1 MTTAAIALI
10 AVTRQG
16 IKRAADLAKRLSAPL
31 LLVVPDQ
38 YASLARRSLEP
49 GAPPDAPPGGESSCP
64 SPLPALPASPSL
76 TLAPTEHPSP
86 SASPAYPSPPG
97 PPAYPLPP
105 PPPLHP
111 SDRTP
116 PASPAYPGI
125 QLRYYKGPLA
135 DEIGPLFATGGQ
147 MVFFLSLGAVTR
159 LIAPHL
165 RSKHQ
170 DPGVLVVD
178 EGGRFVIPALSGH
191 IGGAN
196 AFAERVAALIGAIPV
211 ITTAS
216 DVQGTLAV
224 DLLGRDL
231 GWRLEAPKLNVT
243 RVSAQVVN
251 GQPVALI
258 QECGS
263 RDWWRRQRPLPANI
277 HCFERFEDLDP
288 AAYAG
293 LLWVTRR
300 ELSPDLWQRFAG
312 RLVVYR
318 PPAEEDSLAPASGTA
333 DLRAAV
339 PLVGNPPARESQRKI
354 PPGPLPPED
363 RLFLGIGCDRGSA
376 LTTLEEAVAGAL
388 AQLHQDAAAVAAIAT
403 IDQKGDEAAILALAR
418 QGGWPLHLFS
428 AAELAQVPVPNPSAT
443 VQARM
448 GTPSVAEAAALLT
461 ATRSNPVPSSCP
473 PLAADLGG
481 GPRPPLDPTPS
492 FQSGASP
499 LAALPSWRAELPGKK
514 FKYRGSDGKHATVAI
529 ARAQWVPPPP
539 PQPAGKISL
548 VSLGPGAL
556 EHMTLRARQAIA
568 DAEVVIGYA
577 TYLKLIPDLLVGK
590 EVIRKAMTEELDR
603 SLEAWEQAR
612 RGRRV
617 ALVSSGDIGVY
628 GMAGPTYEV
637 LLRAGW
643 RPGEGVEVEVIPG
656 CTALAACA
664 SLVGA
669 PLTHDFCSISLSDL
683 LTPWPVIARRLAAAA
698 QGDFVIALYNPK
710 SGKRTEQILAAQRI
724 LLRHRAPET
733 PVAIVRAAYREGQA
747 IQLSRLDA
755 FADRPIGML
764 TTLLIGNA
772 STYVQDGLMV
782 TPRGYANKYQ
792 DLTGFARPG
801 ERAGRSLSLGLEGW
815 RDAIRAHWQGS
826 PAVSLEELAAL
837 FDTTIAEV
845 LAIIGAEAPGISA
858 SASDGQ
864 APTPDPGVP
873 KPDPLA
879 SAPVLP
885 ASNRDPPASAPDS
898 PPPASA

>member
-1 MTTAAIALI
+1 
-10 AVTRQG
+10 
-16 IKRAADLAKRLSAPL
+16 
-31 LLVVPDQ
+31 
-38 YASLARRSLEP
+38 
-49 GAPPDAPPGGESSCP
+49 
-64 SPLPALPASPSL
+64 
-76 TLAPTEHPSP
+76 
-86 SASPAYPSPPG
+86 
-97 PPAYPLPP
+97 
-105 PPPLHP
+105 
-111 SDRTP
+111 
-116 PASPAYPGI
+116 
-125 QLRYYKGPLA
+125 
-135 DEIGPLFATGGQ
+135 
-147 MVFFLSLGAVTR
+147 
-159 LIAPHL
+159 
-165 RSKHQ
+165 
-170 DPGVLVVD
+170 
-178 EGGRFVIPALSGH
+178 
-191 IGGAN
+191 
-196 AFAERVAALIGAIPV
+196 
-211 ITTAS
+211 
-216 DVQGTLAV
+216 
-224 DLLGRDL
+224 
-231 GWRLEAPKLNVT
+231 
-243 RVSAQVVN
+243 
-251 GQPVALI
+251 
-258 QECGS
+258 
-263 RDWWRRQRPLPANI
+263 
-277 HCFERFEDLDP
+277 
-288 AAYAG
+288 
-293 LLWVTRR
+293 
-300 ELSPDLWQRFAG
+300 
-312 RLVVYR
+312 
-318 PPAEEDSLAPASGTA
+318 
-333 DLRAAV
+333 
-339 PLVGNPPARESQRKI
+339 VGNPPARESQRKI

-529 ARAQWVPPPP
+529 ARAQWVPPTPP
-539 PQPAGKISL
+539 RPAGKISL

-826 PAVSLEELAAL
+826 SAVTLEELAAL
-837 FDTTIAEV
+837 FDTSVAEV
-845 LAIIGAEAPGISA
+845 LAIIGAEVPGIST
-858 SASDGQ
+858 SASGGQ
-864 APTPDPGVP
+864 APTPDPPAP

-879 SAPVLP
+879 SAP
-885 ASNRDPPASAPDS
+885 DS
-898 PPPASA
+898 PAPTPG

>member
-1 MTTAAIALI
+1 
-10 AVTRQG
+10 
-16 IKRAADLAKRLSAPL
+16 
-31 LLVVPDQ
+31 
-38 YASLARRSLEP
+38 
-49 GAPPDAPPGGESSCP
+49 
-64 SPLPALPASPSL
+64 
-76 TLAPTEHPSP
+76 
-86 SASPAYPSPPG
+86 
-97 PPAYPLPP
+97 
-105 PPPLHP
+105 
-111 SDRTP
+111 
-116 PASPAYPGI
+116 
-125 QLRYYKGPLA
+125 LRCYQGPLA
-135 DEIGPLFATGGQ
+135 DEIGPLFATRDQ

-165 RSKHQ
+165 SSKHQ

-251 GQPVALI
+251 GQPIALI

-263 RDWWRRQRPLPANI
+263 RDWWRRENPLPANI
-277 HCFERFEDLDP
+277 HRFERFEDLDP

-318 PPAEEDSLAPASGTA
+318 PPAEEDSLATASGAT
-333 DLRAAV
+333 DLGAAV
-339 PLVGNPPARESQRKI
+339 PLVANPPARDSLREI
-354 PPGPLPPED
+354 PRGPLPPAGS
-363 RLFLGIGCDRGSA
+363 LILGIGCDRGTA

-388 AQLHQDAAAVAAIAT
+388 AQLHQDPSAVAAIAT
-403 IDQKGDEAAILALAR
+403 IDQKGDEAAILALAH

-443 VQARM
+443 VRARM

-461 ATRSNPVPSSCP
+461 AARSNPAPSSSP
-473 PLAADLGG
+473 PLAADPGG
-481 GPRPPLDPTPS
+481 GPRPPLEPTPA
-492 FQSGASP
+492 FQSGANP
-499 LAALPSWRAELPGKK
+499 LGAIPSWRAELPGKK
-514 FKYRGSDGKHATVAI
+514 YKYRGSDGKHATVAI
-529 ARAQWVPPPP
+529 ARAQWAPTGPLAPAPPR
-539 PQPAGKISL
+539 PAGKISL

-568 DAEVVIGYA
+568 DAEVVIGYV

-643 RPGEGVEVEVIPG
+643 RPGEGIEVEVIPG

-683 LTPWPVIARRLAAAA
+683 LTPWPVIARRLEAAA

-733 PVAIVRAAYREGQA
+733 PVAIVRAAYRPGQA

-755 FADRPIGML
+755 FADHPIGML

-801 ERAGRSLSLGLEGW
+801 EKAGRSLSLGLEGW

-826 PAVSLEELAAL
+826 PAVSPEELAAL
-837 FDTTIAEV
+837 FATSVAEV
-845 LAIIGAEAPGISA
+845 LAIIGAKAPGISA
-858 SASDGQ
+858 SASGGQ
-864 APTPDPGVP
+864 PPTPDSQAP
-873 KPDPLA
+873 KPDLLG
-879 SAPVLP
+879 SAPDLP
-885 ASNRDPPASAPDS
+885 ASNRDPLASAPDS
-898 PPPASA
+898 PAPTPA

>member
-1 MTTAAIALI
+1 MTTTSIALI
-10 AVTRQG
+10 AVTHQG
-16 IKRAADLAKRLSAPL
+16 IKCAADLAKRLSAPL
-31 LLVVPDQ
+31 ILLVPDQ
-38 YASLARRSLEP
+38 HASLARRSLEP
-49 GAPPDAPPGGESSCP
+49 GTLPDSPPGGESSCP
-64 SPLPALPASPSL
+64 SPFPLPTLPPSPSL
-76 TLAPTEHPSP
+76 TLAP
-86 SASPAYPSPPG
+86 PA
-97 PPAYPLPP
+97 
-105 PPPLHP
+105 H
-111 SDRTP
+111 
-116 PASPAYPGI
+116 PGI

-135 DEIGPLFATGGQ
+135 DEIGPLFATHDQ
-147 MVFFLSLGAVTR
+147 LIFFLSLGAVTR

-243 RVSAQVVN
+243 RVSAQVIN
-251 GQPVALI
+251 GQPIALV

-263 RDWWRRQRPLPANI
+263 RDWWRRETPLPANI

-300 ELSPDLWQRFAG
+300 ELSLDLWQRFAG

-318 PPAEEDSLAPASGTA
+318 PPAEEDSLATASGPA

-339 PLVGNPPARESQRKI
+339 PLLANPPDSDSLREI
-354 PPGPLPPED
+354 PRAPLPPEGS
-363 RLFLGIGCDRGSA
+363 LILGIGCDRGTA
-376 LTTLEEAVAGAL
+376 LTTLKEAVAGAL
-388 AQLHQDAAAVAAIAT
+388 AQLHQDPAAVAAIAT
-403 IDQKGDEAAILALAR
+403 IDQKGDEASILALAH
-418 QGGWPLHLFS
+418 QGGWPLYLFS

-443 VQARM
+443 VRARM

-461 ATRSNPVPSSCP
+461 AARSTSSP
-473 PLAADLGG
+473 PLAADLGE
-481 GPRPPLDPTPS
+481 GPRPPLEPTPA
-492 FQSGASP
+492 FQSEARP
-499 LAALPSWRAELPGKK
+499 LDAIPSWRAELPGKK

-529 ARAQWVPPPP
+529 ARAPWAPTGPQAADPIREPDPTRDTSLNPAPGESARNPIQSPEPGPAPPLPR
-539 PQPAGKISL
+539 PAGKISL

-628 GMAGPTYEV
+628 GMAGPTYEL

-643 RPGEGVEVEVIPG
+643 RPGEGIEVEVIPG

-683 LTPWPVIARRLAAAA
+683 LTPWPVIARRLDAAA

-733 PVAIVRAAYREGQA
+733 PVAIVRAAYRPDQA

-755 FADRPIGML
+755 FADRSIGML

-772 STYVQDGLMV
+772 STYVQEGLMV

-801 ERAGRSLSLGLEGW
+801 EKAGRSLSLGLEGW
-815 RDAIRAHWQGS
+815 RNAIRAHWQGS
-826 PAVSLEELAAL
+826 PAVSPEELAAL
-837 FDTTIAEV
+837 FDTSVAEV
-845 LAIIGAEAPGISA
+845 LAIIGAYAPSIPA
-858 SASDGQ
+858 SASGRPAPIPDPQ
-864 APTPDPGVP
+864 AP
-873 KPDPLA
+873 KPAPPA
-879 SAPVLP
+879 STPVLP
-885 ASNRDPPASAPDS
+885 ASNREPLASAPDTS
-898 PPPASA
+898 APTPA